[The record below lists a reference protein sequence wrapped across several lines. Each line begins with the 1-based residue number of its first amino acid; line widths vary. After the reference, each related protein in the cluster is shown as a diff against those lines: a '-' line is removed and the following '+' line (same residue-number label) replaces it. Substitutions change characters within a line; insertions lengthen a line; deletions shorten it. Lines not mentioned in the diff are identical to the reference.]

1 MSETSKVDFLYLN
14 EKDMIEAGVLDGK
27 ECIDVMCEVMA
38 LLSEGDYRLGGP
50 NANYHGI
57 ALSFP
62 KEPEFPNMPKDGP
75 DRRYMAMPAYLG
87 GRFHKT
93 GQKWYG
99 SNKENIEKGLPRSIL
114 MVTLNDAD
122 TGAPIAYMSG
132 NLISAT
138 RTGAVP
144 FVAARYVARK
154 DSSVLAII
162 GAGVIGTASVR
173 CALADYPSIK
183 TIKIKAGSVNSVT
196 AKRLETYIHEHYP
209 EVETVQICETLEE
222 AVRDSDIICEAVS
235 VKNEDDKP
243 FIKEEWIK
251 PGAVILSSMN
261 LLFDDDF
268 LQHRASLVIDN
279 WMMYEEFLE
288 NELERQKKEGIKRP
302 LGILGSNLM
311 NMVNHGT
318 LKKESVPLIGDLVR
332 GIAPGRTSE
341 DQIFVVGACGMPIED
356 VGWGYTCYEN
366 ALKRGIGTKLNL
378 WDEPYLY

>member
-1 MSETSKVDFLYLN
+1 M
-14 EKDMIEAGVLDGK
+14 
-27 ECIDVMCEVMA
+27 
-38 LLSEGDYRLGGP
+38 
-50 NANYHGI
+50 
-57 ALSFP
+57 
-62 KEPEFPNMPKDGP
+62 
-75 DRRYMAMPAYLG
+75 
-87 GRFHKT
+87 
-93 GQKWYG
+93 
-99 SNKENIEKGLPRSIL
+99 
-114 MVTLNDAD
+114 
-122 TGAPIAYMSG
+122 
-132 NLISAT
+132 
-138 RTGAVP
+138 
-144 FVAARYVARK
+144 
-154 DSSVLAII
+154 
-162 GAGVIGTASVR
+162 
-173 CALADYPSIK
+173 
-183 TIKIKAGSVNSVT
+183 
-196 AKRLETYIHEHYP
+196 
-209 EVETVQICETLEE
+209 EE